1 MPGRSIKLVFQHV
14 PIVSTA
20 YIYSTTYDVSHNDFQ
35 NEHFGMPGHS
45 RRVVGQQVWRLNIVS
60 SLRYDRNGNPHDR
73 DFSVKQK
80 SHIAYLVNASE
91 VAVQIFTPH
100 SE

>member
-1 MPGRSIKLVFQHV
+1 M
-14 PIVSTA
+14 A
-20 YIYSTTYDVSHNDFQ
+20 
-35 NEHFGMPGHS
+35 GHS
-45 RRVVGQQVWRLNIVS
+45 RRVVGQQVRRLNIAS